1 MTLPEAELPG
11 EPSNSTTTI
20 FKKGM
25 IEDESQTFSK
35 ENVRKVQSY

>member
-11 EPSNSTTTI
+11 EPSNSQKLI

-25 IEDESQTFSK
+25 IKNESQTFCK
-35 ENVRKVQSY
+35 ENVRKVQGN